1 MLALLDNTVL
11 SNFAIVHRVEL
22 IRAAIEDAATVP
34 LVLDEYRAGVRL
46 GRVPPIDWS
55 WLSVLTLT
63 EKEQVLLATLKL
75 RLNDGEAACLAV
87 AAIRHARIVT
97 DDHDAREIAAKMRV
111 AVSGTIGLL
120 IRLVDM
126 GTVTMPQ
133 ADKLLGEMISA
144 GYRSPIT
151 KLAQIH

>member
-11 SNFAIVHRVEL
+11 SNFATVHRVEL
-22 IRAAIEDAATVP
+22 IRAAIEDAATVS

-46 GRVPPIDWS
+46 GRVPPEDWS
-55 WLSVLTLT
+55 WLSVHTLT
-63 EKEQVLLATLKL
+63 TEEQELLAKLRL

-120 IRLVDM
+120 VRLVDIDALP
-126 GTVTMPQ
+126 MPQ
-133 ADKLLGEMISA
+133 ADRLLGEMIAA

-151 KLAQIH
+151 KLAQLL